1 VLAFGV
7 TPYSMAVAVGAA
19 AYSIA
24 VAFGELPLSRSLVV
38 EAKADPATVVSAATA
53 AAANTTSIL
62 DVLLMIPPLFT
73 GTAIPM

>member
-1 VLAFGV
+1 MLAFGV

-19 AYSIA
+19 PYSIA
-24 VAFGELPLSRSLVV
+24 VAFGDLTLSWSLVV

-62 DVLLMIPPLFT
+62 DVLLMIPPS
-73 GTAIPM
+73 IH